1 MGNLPTVIDPRSV
14 ILLAGIMGIIMAAV
28 VFFMRRSYPPS
39 IRGLREWAWA
49 PLVAFASTML
59 FSARN
64 LLPDL
69 VTVVLANMVLFQA
82 CILYYSGSQ
91 QFLLGHSRTGGWT
104 LVNLAMGAVL
114 AWFTL
119 VRPDYEA
126 RLLVV
131 TLLVTLLFLNH
142 AGLYVRHRGRVF
154 GMGLMTG
161 LLLLQALVAGLR
173 FVSAVLGLAGSD
185 LMEATWIQSLYIT
198 MYSLTVLLL
207 SIAAILMATDRVH
220 TEFEYLASRDPLT
233 GVLNRRALLDACE
246 TETRRLARAGSRGL
260 ALLMIDV
267 DHFKRINDRFG
278 HQQGDAVLRE
288 AVQRMQRATGDAGV
302 LGRYG
307 GEEFALLLPGVTEE
321 EALLRADRLRGAVA
335 APAPDDTALQ
345 AVGPIS
351 VSIGVAV
358 ATAVVGVDE
367 LFARADAALYLAKSA
382 GRDRVVAAA

>member
-14 ILLAGIMGIIMAAV
+14 ILLAGIMGIVMAVV

-59 FSARN
+59 FSARSV
-64 LLPDL
+64 LPDL
-69 VTVVLANMVLFQA
+69 MTVVLANMVLFQA
-82 CILYYSGSQ
+82 CILYYAGSQ

-173 FVSAVLGLAGSD
+173 FVSAVFGLAGSD

-246 TETRRLARAGSRGL
+246 AEARRLARAGSRGL

-278 HQQGDAVLRE
+278 HQQGDAVLRA
-288 AVQRMQRATGDAGV
+288 AVQRMQEATGQAGV

-307 GEEFALLLPGVTEE
+307 GEEFALLLPGADAQA
-321 EALLRADRLRGAVA
+321 ALDHADRLRHAVA
-335 APAPDDTALQ
+335 APFESGSPLQ
-345 AVGPIS
+345 PVGPVS
-351 VSIGVAV
+351 VSIGVASV
-358 ATAVVGVDE
+358 STQTSVDA
-367 LFARADAALYLAKSA
+367 LFASADAALYRAKA
-382 GRDRVVAAA
+382 QGRDRVVAAA

>member
-1 MGNLPTVIDPRSV
+1 MGSLPTVIDPRSI
-14 ILLAGIMGIIMAAV
+14 ILLAGIMGIVMAVV

-59 FSARN
+59 FSGRGV
-64 LLPDL
+64 LPDL
-69 VTVVLANMVLFQA
+69 LTVVLANMVLFQA
-82 CILYYSGSQ
+82 CILYYAGSQ
-91 QFLLGHSRTGGWT
+91 QFLLGHSHTGGWT
-104 LVNLAMGAVL
+104 LVNLAMGLVL

-131 TLLVTLLFLNH
+131 TLLVTLLFLSH

-154 GMGLMTG
+154 GMALMTG

-173 FVSAVLGLAGSD
+173 FVSAVFGLAGSD

-246 TETRRLARAGSRGL
+246 AEAKRLPRAGGRSM

-288 AVQRMQRATGDAGV
+288 AVRRMQQASGEAGV

-307 GEEFALLLPGVTEE
+307 GEEFALLLPGADVQA
-321 EALLRADRLRGAVA
+321 ALDHADRLRHAVA
-335 APAPDDTALQ
+335 APFEPGSPLQ
-345 AVGPIS
+345 PIGPVS
-351 VSIGVAV
+351 VSIGVA
-358 ATAVVGVDE
+358 AVSEQASVDA
-367 LFARADAALYLAKSA
+367 LFAGADAALYRAKA
-382 GRDRVVAAA
+382 QGRDRVVAA

>member
-1 MGNLPTVIDPRSV
+1 MGNMPTVIDPRSI
-14 ILLAGIMGIIMAAV
+14 ILLAGIMGVIMAVV
-28 VFFMRRSYPPS
+28 VFFMRRSYPRS

-59 FSARN
+59 FSARSV
-64 LLPDL
+64 LPDL
-69 VTVVLANMVLFQA
+69 MTVVLANMVLFQA
-82 CILYYSGSQ
+82 CILYYAGSQ

-173 FVSAVLGLAGSD
+173 FVSAVFGLAGSD

-246 TETRRLARAGSRGL
+246 AEARRLARAGSRGL

-278 HQQGDAVLRE
+278 HQQGDAVLRA
-288 AVQRMQRATGDAGV
+288 AVQRMQEATGQAGV

-307 GEEFALLLPGVTEE
+307 GEEFALLLPGADAQA
-321 EALLRADRLRGAVA
+321 ALDHADRLRHAVA
-335 APAPDDTALQ
+335 APFESGSPLQ
-345 AVGPIS
+345 PVGPVS
-351 VSIGVAV
+351 VSIGVASV
-358 ATAVVGVDE
+358 STQTSVDA
-367 LFARADAALYLAKSA
+367 LFASADAALYRAKA
-382 GRDRVVAAA
+382 QGRDRVVAA

>member
-14 ILLAGIMGIIMAAV
+14 ILLAGIMGIVMAVV
-28 VFFMRRSYPPS
+28 VFFMRRSYPSS

-59 FSARN
+59 FSARSV
-64 LLPDL
+64 LPDL
-69 VTVVLANMVLFQA
+69 MTVVLANMVLFQA

-173 FVSAVLGLAGSD
+173 FVSAVFGLAGSD

-220 TEFEYLASRDPLT
+220 TEFEFLASRDPLT

-246 TETRRLARAGSRGL
+246 AEAKRLPRAGGRSM

-288 AVQRMQRATGDAGV
+288 AVQRMQQATGEAGV

-307 GEEFALLLPGVTEE
+307 GEEFALLLPGVDAQA
-321 EALLRADRLRGAVA
+321 ALDQADRLRHAVA
-335 APAPDDTALQ
+335 APFEPGSPLQ
-345 AVGPIS
+345 PVGPVS
-351 VSIGVAV
+351 VSIGVASV
-358 ATAVVGVDE
+358 SAQTSVDA
-367 LFARADAALYLAKSA
+367 LFASADAALYRAKA
-382 GRDRVVAAA
+382 QGRDRVVAAA

>member
-1 MGNLPTVIDPRSV
+1 MGSLPTVIDPRSI
-14 ILLAGIMGIIMAAV
+14 ILLAGIMGIVMAVV

-59 FSARN
+59 FSGRGV
-64 LLPDL
+64 LPDL
-69 VTVVLANMVLFQA
+69 LTVVLANMVLFQA
-82 CILYYSGSQ
+82 CILYYAGSQ
-91 QFLLGHSRTGGWT
+91 QFLLGHSHTGGWT
-104 LVNLAMGAVL
+104 LVNLAMGLVL

-131 TLLVTLLFLNH
+131 TLLVTLLFLSH

-154 GMGLMTG
+154 GMALMTG

-173 FVSAVLGLAGSD
+173 FVSAVFGLAGSD

-246 TETRRLARAGSRGL
+246 AEAKRLPRAGGRSM

-288 AVQRMQRATGDAGV
+288 AVRRMQQASGEAGV

-307 GEEFALLLPGVTEE
+307 GEEFALLLPGADAQA
-321 EALLRADRLRGAVA
+321 ALDHADRLRHAVA
-335 APAPDDTALQ
+335 APFEPGSPLQ
-345 AVGPIS
+345 PIGPVS
-351 VSIGVAV
+351 VSIGVA
-358 ATAVVGVDE
+358 AVSEQASVDA
-367 LFARADAALYLAKSA
+367 LFAGADAALYRAKA
-382 GRDRVVAAA
+382 QGRDRVVAA

>member
-1 MGNLPTVIDPRSV
+1 MGSLPIVIDPRSI
-14 ILLAGIMGIIMAAV
+14 ILLAGIMGIVMAVV
-28 VFFMRRSYPPS
+28 VFFMRRSYPSS

-49 PLVAFASTML
+49 PLVAFVSTML
-59 FSARN
+59 FSARSV
-64 LLPDL
+64 LPDAM
-69 VTVVLANMVLFQA
+69 TVVLANMVLFQA
-82 CILYYSGSQ
+82 CVLYYSGSQ
-91 QFLLGHSRTGGWT
+91 QFLLGHSRTSGWT

-173 FVSAVLGLAGSD
+173 FVSAIFGLAGSD

-198 MYSLTVLLL
+198 MYSLTVLLM

-246 TETRRLARAGSRGL
+246 AEARRLPRAGGRSM

-288 AVQRMQRATGDAGV
+288 AVQRMQQAAGEAGV

-307 GEEFALLLPGVTEE
+307 GEEFAMLLPGADAQA
-321 EALLRADRLRGAVA
+321 ALEQADRLRHAVA
-335 APAPDDTALQ
+335 APFEPGSPLQ
-345 AVGPIS
+345 PVGPVS
-351 VSIGVAV
+351 VSIGVASV
-358 ATAVVGVDE
+358 SAQTSVDA
-367 LFARADAALYLAKSA
+367 LFASADAALYRAKA
-382 GRDRVVAAA
+382 LGRDRVVAAV

>member
-14 ILLAGIMGIIMAAV
+14 ILLAGIMGIVMAVV

-49 PLVAFASTML
+49 PLVAFVSTML
-59 FSARN
+59 FSARAV
-64 LLPDL
+64 LPDL
-69 VTVVLANMVLFQA
+69 LTVVLANMVLFQA
-82 CILYYSGSQ
+82 CILYYAGSQ

-173 FVSAVLGLAGSD
+173 FVSAVFGLAGSD

-246 TETRRLARAGSRGL
+246 VEAKRLPRAGGRSM

-288 AVQRMQRATGDAGV
+288 AVQRMQQATGEAGV

-307 GEEFALLLPGVTEE
+307 GEEFALLLPGVDAQA
-321 EALLRADRLRGAVA
+321 ALDQADRLRHAVA
-335 APAPDDTALQ
+335 APFEPGSPLQ
-345 AVGPIS
+345 PVGPVS
-351 VSIGVAV
+351 VSIGVASV
-358 ATAVVGVDE
+358 SAQTSVDA
-367 LFARADAALYLAKSA
+367 LFASADAALYRAKA
-382 GRDRVVAAA
+382 QGRDRVVAAA

>member
-1 MGNLPTVIDPRSV
+1 MGNLPTVIDPRSI
-14 ILLAGIMGIIMAAV
+14 ILLAGIMGMVMAVV

-59 FSARN
+59 FSARSV
-64 LLPDL
+64 LPDL
-69 VTVVLANMVLFQA
+69 LTVVLANMVLFQA
-82 CILYYSGSQ
+82 CILYYAGSQ
-91 QFLLGHSRTGGWT
+91 QFLQGHSRTGGWT

-119 VRPDYEA
+119 VWPDYEA

-131 TLLVTLLFLNH
+131 TLLVTLLFLSH
-142 AGLYVRHRGRVF
+142 AALYVRHRGRVF

-173 FVSAVLGLAGSD
+173 FVSAVFGLAGSD
-185 LMEATWIQSLYIT
+185 LMEATWIQSIYIT

-220 TEFEYLASRDPLT
+220 SEFEYLASRDPLT

-246 TETRRLARAGSRGL
+246 AEAKRLPRTGGRGM

-288 AVQRMQRATGDAGV
+288 AVQRMQQATGEAGV

-321 EALLRADRLRGAVA
+321 EALSRADRLRGAVA
-335 APAPDDTALQ
+335 EPTVDDAALQ

-351 VSIGVAV
+351 VSIGLAI
-358 ATAVVGVDE
+358 AMADVGVDE
-367 LFARADAALYLAKSA
+367 LFARADAALYQAKSA